1 MKRSKSQAMAIPSD
15 TARGLA
21 FAVLDEDRT
30 SPDFAL
36 RILDRRFQSTKLAD
50 ADRRLA
56 TELVAGTVRRRLTLD
71 TLLERHVS
79 RPRQRVEEPL
89 WTLLQLGAYQLL
101 FLRRRAGRLSEPSGR
116 IGNPSYGIPPHAAVH
131 ETVELAKRIGRPQ
144 WTGLLNAALRS
155 LVRSVT
161 DDESTQPGVH
171 AFALT
176 DGKYRLL
183 TEAVFPDPPSDPA
196 GYVSRAFS
204 FPRWLTERWLPR
216 FGWKRSLQ
224 TAFWFN
230 EPHGVTLRVNPLR
243 ARREEVLKQLAEAGL
258 EPVATD
264 RSRIRENSAV
274 GFPESRIL
282 TNSATCGENPQS
294 ILLPKTANVSQLP
307 GFDAG
312 LWTPQDESAIAVSQ
326 LLAPQP
332 GETVLDLCAAPG
344 TKTTHLAELM
354 GNSGR
359 IVATDV
365 NADRLRQIAE
375 NARRLGL
382 TIIEPRQIAADLH
395 DVPAGPFDAVLVDA
409 PCSNTGVL
417 GKRPEARWRIHPRD
431 VAELAALQK
440 RLLHAAADRVKPGG
454 RLVYST
460 CSLEPE
466 ENEGVVA
473 ALLDARFDLRL
484 EAQHT
489 SLPGEPSDGG
499 FRAKFTRVT

>member
-1 MKRSKSQAMAIPSD
+1 MTPELRSPV

-21 FAVLDEDRT
+21 FAVLEEHRT
-30 SPDFAL
+30 SAEFAVRL
-36 RILDRRFQSTKLAD
+36 LDRRLRAAGVSD

-71 TLLERHVS
+71 TILERHVS
-79 RPRQRVEEPL
+79 RPRQRVEDPL
-89 WTLLQLGAYQLL
+89 WTLLQLGAFQLV
-101 FLRRRAGRLSEPSGR
+101 FLSSVPM
-116 IGNPSYGIPPHAAVH
+116 HAAVH
-131 ETVELAKRIGRPQ
+131 ETVELAKQIGRPQ
-144 WTGLLNAALRS
+144 WKGMLNAVLRS
-155 LVRSVT
+155 VARFIT
-161 DDESTQPGVH
+161 DGETTQPAANAV
-171 AFALT
+171 AMT
-176 DGKYRLL
+176 DGKYRICKD
-183 TEAVFPDPPSDPA
+183 AAFPDPAGDPA
-196 GYVSRAFS
+196 GYVSHAFS
-204 FPRWLTERWLPR
+204 FPHWLIERWLPR
-216 FGWKRSLQ
+216 FGWERSLQ

-243 ARREEVLKQLAEAGL
+243 AQREDLLLQLAAAGL
-258 EPVATD
+258 EPVA
-264 RSRIRENSAV
+264 
-274 GFPESRIL
+274 
-282 TNSATCGENPQS
+282 GENPQS
-294 ILLPKTANVSQLP
+294 IRLPRTANVSQLP

-354 GNSGR
+354 QNSGR

-365 NADRLRQIAE
+365 NADRLRQITE
-375 NARRLGL
+375 NAQRLGL
-382 TIIEPRQIAADLH
+382 TTIEPRQIAADLH
-395 DVPAGPFDAVLVDA
+395 DLPAGPFDAVLVDA

-417 GKRPEARWRIHPRD
+417 GKRPEVRWRIQPRD

-440 RLLHAAADRVKPGG
+440 RLLHAAADRLTPGG

-473 ALLDARFDLRL
+473 ALLSDRFDLRL

-499 FRAKFTRVT
+499 FRAKFVRVP